1 MFRFDELWPV
11 VPLGGTLVAAGYAN
25 RIYGARTETEDVPD
39 TYRLQFR
46 LAAVVLCKREN
57 GQVIYATSR
66 VKRVNSD

>member
-1 MFRFDELWPV
+1 M
-11 VPLGGTLVAAGYAN
+11 AAGYAN

-46 LAAVVLCKREN
+46 LAADVLRKREN